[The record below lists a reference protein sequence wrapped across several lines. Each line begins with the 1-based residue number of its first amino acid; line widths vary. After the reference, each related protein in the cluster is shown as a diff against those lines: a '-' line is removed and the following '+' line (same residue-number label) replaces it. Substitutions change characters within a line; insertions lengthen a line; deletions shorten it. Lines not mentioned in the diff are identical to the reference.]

1 MELYIAGGCREH
13 GCNCFLIRG
22 SRYYLLLD
30 CGEGLGN
37 TPQLPSLLKEDIEKI
52 RYIFLSHSHRDHVG
66 ALSWLFR
73 QGFSGRI
80 YASAPTLDV
89 IRNRD
94 GLALQNSADITA
106 MEDSCGEIRIDE
118 GLYVSFGRS
127 GHCRGALWYQFS
139 FEDKRIF
146 FSGDYKGE
154 SSCYPW
160 DTPKD
165 IYADAAIIDCAYGT
179 EIMDPAEQLR
189 ALRKLMAECLREGR
203 QLLLP
208 APYNGRGAELKLIA
222 DEMLR
227 KMDIGSRTYDDMKKD
242 HFGIMVLPD
251 PQLKKKESRRLS
263 EYVLSHGGKVVFTG
277 HVYEDTEAFRL
288 LKEGRAEM
296 LRYPV
301 HPDAREALKLCA
313 ANDFRKVVFNH
324 CQKEIRPEDCLS
336 AGKRLMKEM
345 GRDEKEAEVLCSRIH
360 PMKRGDSM
368 IF

>member
-94 GLALQNSADITA
+94 GLALQNAADITA

-127 GHCRGALWYQFS
+127 GHCRGALWYQFC

-189 ALRKLMAECLREGR
+189 ALRKLMA
-203 QLLLP
+203 
-208 APYNGRGAELKLIA
+208 
-222 DEMLR
+222 
-227 KMDIGSRTYDDMKKD
+227 
-242 HFGIMVLPD
+242 
-251 PQLKKKESRRLS
+251 
-263 EYVLSHGGKVVFTG
+263 
-277 HVYEDTEAFRL
+277 
-288 LKEGRAEM
+288 
-296 LRYPV
+296 
-301 HPDAREALKLCA
+301 
-313 ANDFRKVVFNH
+313 
-324 CQKEIRPEDCLS
+324 
-336 AGKRLMKEM
+336 
-345 GRDEKEAEVLCSRIH
+345 
-360 PMKRGDSM
+360 
-368 IF
+368 